1 MTMRPPTTT
10 EEEHQ
15 IPTDSTRELVE
26 MTDEGGLVRV
36 PLGALPPEG
45 AAHLEDQGVLQVLHT
60 TLLQTTLLV
69 GLHLVEAE
77 GEAGAPPADLRV
89 EEAAEVEVEEEA
101 EVEILMVGSHLPPT
115 MTTDQVTPA
124 YPTTVLPTKSY
135 LRREWMTTTRL

>member
-1 MTMRPPTTT
+1 MTMRPPTTE
-10 EEEHQ
+10 EEEHR

-26 MTDEGGLVRV
+26 MTDEGGLIRV

-89 EEAAEVEVEEEA
+89 EEAAEAVEEEV
-101 EVEILMVGSHLPPT
+101 EVEILMVGSHLPST

>member
-1 MTMRPPTTT
+1 MRPPTTT

-26 MTDEGGLVRV
+26 MTDEGGLTRV
-36 PLGALPPEG
+36 PLGAPPPEG

-60 TLLQTTLLV
+60 TLPQATLLV
-69 GLHLVEAE
+69 GLHSEVAE

-89 EEAAEVEVEEEA
+89 EEAAEAEEEEV
-101 EVEILMVGSHLPPT
+101 EVEILMVGSHLPST

-124 YPTTVLPTKSY
+124 TT
-135 LRREWMTTTRL
+135 

>member
-36 PLGALPPEG
+36 PLGAPEG
-45 AAHLEDQGVLQVLHT
+45 AAHLEDQGVLQVLHM
-60 TLLQTTLLV
+60 TLPQATLLV

-89 EEAAEVEVEEEA
+89 EEVAEAVEEEV
-101 EVEILMVGSHLPPT
+101 EVEILMVGSHLPST

-124 YPTTVLPTKSY
+124 TT
-135 LRREWMTTTRL
+135 